1 MTGAT
6 EQSLDA
12 SAATLEEL
20 AAFPLLEA
28 LYGRR
33 SRRFALGGAMA
44 HRPAGDRRRFR
55 NQPVRAQ
62 RPRRHRSCPAGARR
76 RGYAASHPNVGRALH
91 YLADAQTPSGG
102 FPLMGGGPAN
112 AESTAYALQGLV
124 ATAAV
129 AATAHG
135 ERDPIFAR
143 CRLRMAAFASRRV
156 AAPTR
161 CG

>member
-1 MTGAT
+1 VDFTTFGIFALWAAGESARSTRVKKAARWLTDQQETDGGFATNQFAPSDLDDTGAAL
-6 EQSLDA
+6 QA
-12 SAATLEEL
+12 L
-20 AAFPLLEA
+20 AAA
-28 LYGRR
+28 
-33 SRRFALGGAMA
+33 
-44 HRPAGDRRRFR
+44 
-55 NQPVRAQ
+55 
-62 RPRRHRSCPAGARR
+62 
-76 RGYAASHPNVGRALH
+76 GYAASHPNVGRALH